1 MPPYRAAST
10 GKKRRPAPCA
20 PLSTLSLTRPSPAT
34 HAHTHTQESTIG
46 AAFLTKAMPE
56 HGVKF
61 EIVSVFCVCG
71 DALGPALFQSP
82 PRSPTPPHPTP
93 LTSLLSS
100 PLSLSPLH
108 QWDTAGQERY
118 HSLAPMYY
126 RGAAAAVV
134 VYDIGS
140 AESFA
145 KAQAWVRELQ
155 RQGAPG
161 AVIALAGNKADLAGE
176 GRAVTAEEARAYA
189 TENGLHFWETSAKVR
204 MGWRWRWGERGRGME
219 EEGRCALSLNTSTP
233 LLMHTL

>member
-1 MPPYRAAST
+1 
-10 GKKRRPAPCA
+10 
-20 PLSTLSLTRPSPAT
+20 
-34 HAHTHTQESTIG
+34 
-46 AAFLTKAMPE
+46 MPE

-61 EIVSVFCVCG
+61 EIVSVFVFAETPS
-71 DALGPALFQSP
+71 DPLSPVSP
-82 PRSPTPPHPTP
+82 PLTHPTPPPSP
-93 LTSLLSS
+93 LSS
-100 PLSLSPLH
+100 PLLSLSPLLH

-126 RGAAAAVV
+126 RGASAAVV

-219 EEGRCALSLNTSTP
+219 EGGERRNLSQHISHLPSACTHSRPAT
-233 LLMHTL
+233 T

>member
-1 MPPYRAAST
+1 
-10 GKKRRPAPCA
+10 
-20 PLSTLSLTRPSPAT
+20 
-34 HAHTHTQESTIG
+34 
-46 AAFLTKAMPE
+46 MPE

-61 EIVSVFCVCG
+61 EIVSVFVFAETPS
-71 DALGPALFQSP
+71 DSLSPVSP
-82 PRSPTPPHPTP
+82 PLTHPTPPPSP
-93 LTSLLSS
+93 LSSPLLSSLSLPS
-100 PLSLSPLH
+100 PLSLSRLH

-176 GRAVTAEEARAYA
+176 GRAVTTEEARAYA

-204 MGWRWRWGERGRGME
+204 MGWRWRWGERGRGMQ
-219 EEGRCALSLNTSTP
+219 EGGERRTFSQPSLNTSHTSTP